1 LTYVYILH
9 IRQSK
14 RDHKILSGFNFKQVI
29 IVRSD
34 LKMSKGKTS
43 VQVAHA
49 AVLASEEAHKHRRQW
64 WASWL
69 EEGQCKVAL
78 KVDGIEDL
86 RRLSQA
92 AKERGL
98 PFALVEDRGLTE
110 IPPGTTTC
118 LGIGPGPIETID
130 EITGDLPLL

>member
-1 LTYVYILH
+1 
-9 IRQSK
+9 
-14 RDHKILSGFNFKQVI
+14 LSGFNFKQVI
-29 IVRSD
+29 VVRSD
-34 LKMSKGKTS
+34 LQISKGKTA

-49 AVLASEEAHKHRRQW
+49 AVLASEEAHKHRREW
-64 WASWL
+64 WACWL

-78 KVDGIEDL
+78 RVDGIEDL

-92 AKERGL
+92 AEKKGL

-118 LGIGPGPIETID
+118 LGIGPAPSETID